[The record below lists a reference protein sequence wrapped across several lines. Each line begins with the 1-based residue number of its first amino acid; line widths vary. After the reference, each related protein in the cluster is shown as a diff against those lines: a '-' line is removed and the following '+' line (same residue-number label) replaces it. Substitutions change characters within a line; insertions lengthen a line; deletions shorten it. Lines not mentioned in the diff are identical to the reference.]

1 MIKAFKTQHETTS
14 YNSYTYTSEGFWLT
28 FPNNL
33 QISVQ
38 FGTGNFCDQ
47 GTTTAEVAI
56 INTATGKWYLYDS
69 DTHTITELQ
78 EGTEVHSRVTVEELT
93 DMIVAV
99 KNLILPLS
107 EPE

>member
-1 MIKAFKTQHETTS
+1 MTKAFESKHETTS
-14 YNSYTYTSEGFWLT
+14 YASYTYTREGFWLT

-38 FGTGNFCDQ
+38 FGTGNYCDQ

-56 INTATGKWYLYDS
+56 MNTASKKWYLYNS

-78 EGTEVHSRVTVEELT
+78 EGTEVHSHVTVAELA
-93 DMIVAV
+93 DMMVAV

>member
-1 MIKAFKTQHETTS
+1 MTKAFESKHETTE
-14 YNSYTYTSEGFWLT
+14 YASYTYVSQGFWLT
-28 FPNNL
+28 FPNDL
-33 QISVQ
+33 KISVQ
-38 FGTGNFCDQ
+38 FGTGNYCDQ

-69 DTHTITELQ
+69 DTHIITELQ
-78 EGTEVHSRVTVEELT
+78 EGTEVHSHVTVEELA
-93 DMIVAV
+93 DMMVAV